1 MYDRDTRARAKL
13 APEATSHLALFRLTR
28 PFRVLRAMADVL
40 TAPPDRKKVVLIGFG
55 GKTEQQTNA
64 RLFDWANVNIVDEED
79 DVYVVHF
86 TRTKKHGMSAIR
98 TASTQRAGVTV
109 VDVAALNPEPTG
121 EDDSV
126 RPKVPPEWLPSAVID
141 SMNKRRSACHSCIA
155 AVFEVDLDSGFGTA
169 EVRRPAVVGRTT
181 RRGRSETASW
191 FSPSTDPREKGKR
204 TRTNTN
210 ERERTRSRSPLRLFR
225 FDRSASPP
233 CPTASTHRT
242 PPACTKPWWSRLR
255 TSSASAR
262 GTKSS

>member
-86 TRTKKHGMSAIR
+86 TRTKKTGMGAIR

-109 VDVAALNPEPTG
+109 VDIAALATK

-126 RPKVPPEWLPSAVID
+126 RPKVPPEWVPSAVID
-141 SMNKRRSACHSCIA
+141 AMNKRRSACHSCA
-155 AVFEVDLDSGFGTA
+155 ASVFEVDLDAGFGTA
-169 EVRRPAVVGRTT
+169 EVRRRQ
-181 RRGRSETASW
+181 
-191 FSPSTDPREKGKR
+191 
-204 TRTNTN
+204 
-210 ERERTRSRSPLRLFR
+210 
-225 FDRSASPP
+225 
-233 CPTASTHRT
+233 
-242 PPACTKPWWSRLR
+242 
-255 TSSASAR
+255 
-262 GTKSS
+262 